1 MEKNPERERDIY
13 SLWTKGYKIVQISEQ
28 TGIPISS
35 VGYYTKKFKEREK
48 RRGYTGPSLE
58 EVLRRAVPNAPPGTI
73 VYDFTE
79 PRTRKPNT
87 ETEETKTARRKELI
101 NKELLRFSIED
112 YQEKLKN
119 TFITLMQQGNCT
131 QANDFCASL
140 LSYINLS
147 QRFTDIK
154 EGRKKIRPDDFEVLA
169 AIFYPELYK
178 KVYKPFSK

>member
-1 MEKNPERERDIY
+1 MKKNPERRKEIY
-13 SLWTKGYKIVQISEQ
+13 DLWIKGYKIAQIAEL
-28 TGIPISS
+28 TGYATST
-35 VGYYTKKFKEREK
+35 VGYYTKQFKEEQK
-48 RRGYTGPSLE
+48 KMGYAGPSLV
-58 EVLRRAVPNAPPGTI
+58 EVLKRAALNAPPGTI

-87 ETEETKTARRKELI
+87 ETEETKTTRRDEL
-101 NKELLRFSIED
+101 NKKLLRFSIDD

-131 QANDFCASL
+131 QANDFYASL
-140 LSYINLS
+140 LSYFNLS

-154 EGRKKIRPDDFEVLA
+154 EGRKKIRPDDSEVLA

-178 KVYKPFSK
+178 KVYRPFSK